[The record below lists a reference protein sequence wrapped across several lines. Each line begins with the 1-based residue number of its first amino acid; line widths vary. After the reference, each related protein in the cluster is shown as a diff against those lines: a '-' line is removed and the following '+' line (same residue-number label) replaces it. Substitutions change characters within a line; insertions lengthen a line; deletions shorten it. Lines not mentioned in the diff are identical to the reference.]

1 MANMY
6 FCFQMIFT
14 KIIRLTRQIIFYIA
28 ENKHVKISNLIYS
41 PFSIFHS
48 RNFVKNMKPQGVYI
62 IKHKK
67 MKF

>member
-1 MANMY
+1 
-6 FCFQMIFT
+6 MIFT
-14 KIIRLTRQIIFYIA
+14 KIIRLTRQIIFHIA

-41 PFSIFHS
+41 QFSIFYS
-48 RNFVKNMKPQGVYI
+48 GNFVKNMKPRGEYI